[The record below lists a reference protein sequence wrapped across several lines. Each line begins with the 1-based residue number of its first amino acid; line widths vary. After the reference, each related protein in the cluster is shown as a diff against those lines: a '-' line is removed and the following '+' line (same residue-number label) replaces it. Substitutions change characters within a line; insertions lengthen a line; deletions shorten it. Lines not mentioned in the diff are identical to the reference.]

1 MALTHDEVTNIK
13 KEIINECKNIFVL
26 IDDCDEIQKSTDKK
40 FANDDKRIEKLV
52 DRMNVWNKLLWVI
65 ASSSVG
71 ALVTSFFQL
80 VIR

>member
-26 IDDCDEIQKSTDKK
+26 IDDCDEIQKSTAKK
-40 FANDDKRIEKLV
+40 LANDDKRIEKLM
-52 DRMNVWNKLLWVI
+52 DRMNVWNKLFWVI

-80 VIR
+80 FMK

>member
-52 DRMNVWNKLLWVI
+52 DRMNVWNKLLWTI
-65 ASSSVG
+65 TTASIG
-71 ALVTSFFQL
+71 ALVVSIFEL
-80 VIR
+80 ILK

>member
-26 IDDCDEIQKSTDKK
+26 IDDCDEIQKSTNKK
-40 FANDDKRIEKLV
+40 FANDDKRIEKLM